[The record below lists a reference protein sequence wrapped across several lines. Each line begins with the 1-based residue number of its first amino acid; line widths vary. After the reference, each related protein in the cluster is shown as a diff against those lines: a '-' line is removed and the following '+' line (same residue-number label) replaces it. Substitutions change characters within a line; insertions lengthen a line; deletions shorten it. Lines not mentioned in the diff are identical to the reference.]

1 MTCQIMLFIMY
12 IGGVRMTAKYI
23 ESDKMCFAVPVWTSN
38 IIFTGEKPLD
48 TFFKE
53 EAN

>member
-1 MTCQIMLFIMY
+1 
-12 IGGVRMTAKYI
+12 MTAKYI
-23 ESDKMCFAVPVWTSN
+23 DSDKMCFAVPVWTSN

>member
-12 IGGVRMTAKYI
+12 TGEVRMRAKYI
-23 ESDKMCFAVPVWTSN
+23 KSNQNRFVALLWTSVN
-38 IIFTGEKPLD
+38 HIQRQKPLD
-48 TFFKE
+48 TYFKE

>member
-1 MTCQIMLFIMY
+1 MM
-12 IGGVRMTAKYI
+12 AKYI

-38 IIFTGEKPLD
+38 VIFNGEKPLD
-48 TFFKE
+48 TYFKE